1 MVSMYQ
7 TEIVHRISQKVR
19 SALNLLGQEETN
31 KRTPQHKV
39 VKTCGRNG
47 SICEMLEKNRPTDT
61 KCANTPQSVK
71 LRAMVCIMH
80 ASLKE
85 KSLSLCVHA

>member
-7 TEIVHRISQKVR
+7 TEIVHWISQKVC
-19 SALNLLGQEETN
+19 ALNLLGQEETN

-39 VKTCGRNG
+39 VKTCGRNR

-61 KCANTPQSVK
+61 NCADTPQSVK
-71 LRAMVCIMH
+71 LRAMVCVMH
-80 ASLKE
+80 ASLRE